1 MLSNIIAKNLNSV
14 YQVSREA
21 FDRDLRNLA
30 GLRKRNK
37 KKSRVPSE
45 NTASPPKKHREL
57 RTPLLPKMS
66 LSIARLEYG
75 FAQKLN
81 YGKVEWGYTW
91 SDCLVL
97 APAPA
102 LGDDNVHASV
112 PVRATT

>member
-1 MLSNIIAKNLNSV
+1 
-14 YQVSREA
+14 
-21 FDRDLRNLA
+21 
-30 GLRKRNK
+30 
-37 KKSRVPSE
+37 
-45 NTASPPKKHREL
+45 
-57 RTPLLPKMS
+57 MS

-97 APAPA
+97 APVPA